1 MEATDSRGRSPV
13 VVGIAALL
21 LVAAA
26 AVGAAALDTAPSG
39 EQLLDDASDRYRT
52 AETVVGTAEVTATN
66 GTVTRTATVE
76 MALARPNATRV
87 SVTSQNASARTVG
100 TNGSVAWAYDESTG
114 QLRVVRRGADGNW
127 SLRGF
132 AGNGTSVAEQFAAG
146 DGSRDTWKAH
156 SGENATAGS
165 HPNVSSADVRAAW
178 NETAW
183 ARQPGALATAID
195 ENTTAERLGWTSVGG
210 TDAYR
215 LRVVPTNG
223 SWNATVEVWVGVED
237 RRLLKS
243 QVSHEAW
250 TTTTTYDLAVNA
262 SVHPSTFQ
270 PPTDRA
276 NDVVAPR
283 TVDSPEA
290 AAEAA
295 GRDLPRLEAA
305 GYSFSSATVVERDGV
320 TTVAQSYE
328 ATDGGT
334 GVLVASADAGPEALP
349 FAASDVGS
357 ATGASEANA
366 STENASTVDLGGTT
380 ATVVERGDRTAVVW
394 TTDRDGRT
402 HTVAVVARL
411 PSDDVVDLA
420 VNVA

>member
-1 MEATDSRGRSPV
+1 MEASDSRGRSPV
-13 VVGIAALL
+13 VVGIVAFL

-66 GTVTRTATVE
+66 GSVTRTASVE
-76 MALARPNATRV
+76 LAFARPNATRV
-87 SVTSQNASARTVG
+87 SVTPREGPARTVG
-100 TNGSVAWAYDESTG
+100 TNGSVAWAYNESTG
-114 QLRVVRRGADGNW
+114 QLRVVRKGADGNW
-127 SLRGF
+127 SLDGV
-132 AGNGTSVAEQFAAG
+132 AGDGPDVAAQFAAG
-146 DGSRDTWKAH
+146 EDAPRNWGDRDE
-156 SGENATAGS
+156 GNATAKS
-165 HPNVSSADVRAAW
+165 HPNVSRADLRAAW

-183 ARQPGALATAID
+183 AREPGALAAAFD
-195 ENTTAERLGWTSVGG
+195 DNTTAERLGRAPVDG

-215 LRVVPTNG
+215 LRVEPTNG

-237 RRLLKS
+237 RRLLRS
-243 QVSHEAW
+243 EITRDGW

-276 NDVVAPR
+276 DTLFAPR
-283 TVDSPEA
+283 TVDTPEA

-305 GYSFSSATVVERDGV
+305 GYDFASATVLERDGV

-334 GVLVASADAGPEALP
+334 GVVLASADAGPDALP
-349 FAASDVGS
+349 YTVGDVDADESDGS
-357 ATGASEANA
+357 ANA
-366 STENASTVDLGGTT
+366 STVEIDGTT
-380 ATVVERGDRTAVVW
+380 ATVVQRGDRTAVVW
-394 TTDRDGRT
+394 TTDRDGET

-411 PSDDVVDLA
+411 PSEDVIDLA
-420 VNVA
+420 ASVG